1 MYYISNLKY
10 IAGCKQISRLCYLQ
24 SILTNIA
31 VSFYYYS
38 HLTVLI
44 YVEPQLPLSDNQ
56 LKVPHMLNGE

>member
-10 IAGCKQISRLCYLQ
+10 IAGCKQISRLRYLQ
-24 SILTNIA
+24 STLA
-31 VSFYYYS
+31 VSFYYYI